1 MWLGVGYN
9 EYLINR
15 NTIFIGLIG
24 ACRRCCCEYIV
35 AAFHVDIEKTHAHIC
50 VKQPWYGG

>member
-35 AAFHVDIEKTHAHIC
+35 AAFHVDIEKTHAHMC
-50 VKQPWYGG
+50 VRQPWYGG